1 MPLPKIAACGGFMK
15 SNQQKSRAA
24 SMEQDPVH
32 KPRYIEYGALCVLF
46 MAAVSLMVLP
56 AISLDAMQEKTEYI
70 VYTGTYTDG
79 AGKGIYGFRFQPS
92 TGTLTSTGLMA
103 ESVHPSFLV
112 IHPNRQ
118 FLFAANEVSSFNGKN
133 GTISSFKIA
142 PDTGCLTFMNR
153 VSSEGTHPC
162 HITVDKTGKW
172 LLAANYSSGSLA
184 VFPVNEDGT
193 LGSASDTVQ
202 HEGSGANRMRQEGPH
217 AHAVIL
223 SPDNRFLLAP
233 DLGIDKVMIYRFN
246 AVNGT
251 LEPNDPPFFRVHP
264 GSGPRHLSFHPNGRL
279 AYLINELDS
288 SLTALAFDP
297 DTGILREINTVS
309 TLPGSYT
316 GFNTTAE
323 VQVHPNGKF
332 VYGSNRGDDSIAVF
346 RSDDSRGTMKAV
358 GFVPTAGK
366 TPRYFAI
373 DPTGRFLFAAN
384 QDSGNIVLFRIDA
397 ESGRLSKT
405 GTVLDTPKPV
415 CIVFLP
421 VR

>member
-1 MPLPKIAACGGFMK
+1 MLAAF
-15 SNQQKSRAA
+15 
-24 SMEQDPVH
+24 P
-32 KPRYIEYGALCVLF
+32 
-46 MAAVSLMVLP
+46 AVSF
-56 AISLDAMQEKTEYI
+56 DAMQEKTEYI

-79 AGKGIYGFRFQPS
+79 AGKGIYGFRFQPA
-92 TGTLTSTGLMA
+92 TGALTSIGLMA
-103 ESVHPSFLV
+103 ESLHPSFLV
-112 IHPNRQ
+112 IHPNRR
-118 FLFAANEVSSFNGKN
+118 FLYAANEVSSFNGKN
-133 GTISSFKIA
+133 GAISSFKIA
-142 PDTGCLTFMNR
+142 PDTGRLTFVNR
-153 VSSEGTHPC
+153 VSSEGAHPC
-162 HITVDKTGKW
+162 HITIDKTGKW

-184 VFPVNEDGT
+184 VFPVNEDGA
-193 LGSASDTVQ
+193 LGSASDSVQ

-251 LEPNDPPFFRVHP
+251 LEANDPPFFRARP

-288 SLTALAFDP
+288 SLTALSFDP
-297 DTGILREINTVS
+297 GKGILRETDTVS
-309 TLPGSYT
+309 TLPGSYK
-316 GFNTTAE
+316 GFSTAAE

-332 VYGSNRGDDSIAVF
+332 VYGSNRGHDSIAVF
-346 RSDDSRGTMKAV
+346 RIDDSRGAV
-358 GFVPTAGK
+358 EAAGFVPAGGK

-373 DPTGRFLFAAN
+373 DPTGRCLFAAN

-397 ESGRLSKT
+397 ESGRLSET